1 MSPKKLRE
9 NLEAVHAKAFT
20 VNLTD
25 GRQLSVPHTDYFML
39 TEDAEQVILLE
50 HGRTLRIIDA
60 EHITSIDF
68 DAARRAKPGAK

>member
-20 VNLTD
+20 VNLSD
-25 GRQLSVPHTDYFML
+25 GRHLLVPHTDYLML

-50 HGRTLRIIDA
+50 RGQTLRIIDA

-68 DAARRAKPGAK
+68 DVQKRSKAGGR